1 MPITLSEGNVTAN
14 FFIGDGSQI
23 TGTITPM
30 IAFSS
35 NSSTTVSATGK
46 CYYKSTNGDL
56 TLTIAN
62 AASQN
67 FNIGSSIQIMNQGT
81 GNITVAQGTG
91 VTLYLSGNAS
101 SGNRTVTT
109 FGAAALLKVASDT
122 WIITGTAV

>member
-14 FFIGDGSQI
+14 FFIGDGSQVTGII
-23 TGTITPM
+23 TSMVALSG
-30 IAFSS
+30 
-35 NSSTTVSATGK
+35 STSITVSATGK

-62 AASQN
+62 NASQN
-67 FNIGSSIQIMNQGT
+67 FKIGSGIQIMNQGT
-81 GNITVAQGTG
+81 GNITVSQDTG

-101 SGNRTVTT
+101 SGNRKVTT
-109 FGAAALLKVASDT
+109 FGAATLLKVASDT

>member
-1 MPITLSEGNVTAN
+1 MPTISKGNVTAN

-23 TGTITPM
+23 TNIITPM
-30 IAFSS
+30 IALSGS
-35 NSSTTVSATGK
+35 TSTTVSDTGK

-62 AASQN
+62 NASQN
-67 FNIGSSIQIMNQGT
+67 FKIGSGIQIMNQGT
-81 GNITVAQGTG
+81 GNITVAQDIG

-101 SGNRTVTT
+101 SGNRKVTT
-109 FGAAALLKVASDT
+109 FGAATLLKVASDT